1 MSPGKEHFISML
13 SETFDQIPHM
23 LCQAALPLDGNLS
36 KMADGNATDSVS
48 NPVIQETAG
57 SNRHQSMAT
66 LMRDPKKQN
75 LDALR
80 KDMAAAATT
89 MMSQSSVEMSQTS
102 NRKIQSTK
110 GSIIHTPEITRE
122 G

>member
-1 MSPGKEHFISML
+1 
-13 SETFDQIPHM
+13 
-23 LCQAALPLDGNLS
+23 
-36 KMADGNATDSVS
+36 
-48 NPVIQETAG
+48 
-57 SNRHQSMAT
+57 MAT